1 MSKYYNL
8 HLSLDKIVNLWY
20 YLFAFKGKIQTIN
33 YYKIGESKMKNNY
46 YLRFV
51 DEAGRIVIPKE
62 LRKLLGIIPNETNL
76 ELFLDSDKIVMKKHS
91 PGCLFC
97 GNVDDIF
104 EFKGQKICTDCLE
117 KLNKI
122 KEISE

>member
-1 MSKYYNL
+1 MSKGYNFNL
-8 HLSLDKIVNLWY
+8 TLDKIVNLWY
-20 YLFAFKGKIQTIN
+20 YLFVVEDTIQTIN
-33 YYKIGESKMKNNY
+33 YNKIGEYKMKNNY

-62 LRKLLGIIPNETNL
+62 LRKILGIIPNETNL
-76 ELFLDSDKIVMKKHS
+76 ELFLDSDKIVMKKHT

-97 GNVDDIF
+97 GNVDNIF
-104 EFKGQKICTDCLE
+104 EFKGQKVCADCLE